1 MFMWWRWAGQC
12 DNIFLCTFIRLCII
26 LLSFGGAATIAAKP
40 FVRICMLIKRPSRVG
55 HTSHNLP
62 QCIPEESIN
71 TNLSQNQLIANSF
84 CFPHSTLSVFV
95 CVILWH
101 SLHGISICSGA
112 CRRIH
117 AASLHGYERG
127 RTMLFPFFFL
137 TLALSLSRFLLK
149 VGGINYAL

>member
-1 MFMWWRWAGQC
+1 MFMWWRRAGQC

-84 CFPHSTLSVFV
+84 CSHIRLCLCL
-95 CVILWH
+95 CVWFFGTVYMEYPYAVGRADEFTRH
-101 SLHGISICSGA
+101 PSMAMNEGA
-112 CRRIH
+112 PCYSH
-117 AASLHGYERG
+117 
-127 RTMLFPFFFL
+127 FFFL
-137 TLALSLSRFLLK
+137 HLLSLSRFLLK